1 MTEDNHGEGPQGF
14 DQEEE
19 EWIKEQRAR
28 EQERKSRSK
37 DSEGGGEADTNIN
50 SLMDIMVILLVFLL
64 ESFGNQPVKITGKD
78 LTVPRSTTDLPAKD
92 MTTVTVTRKS
102 ILVDD
107 EEVAEV
113 PVDDSKKRGGETGLE
128 IIPMLEKLETVKE
141 NKKQEMKLMGKEFK
155 PVLTVVADE
164 STPYRLLTEV
174 MYTAGQAG
182 LSKFKFAVVRGSK
195 DGIGPSG

>member
-1 MTEDNHGEGPQGF
+1 MTEENPEESPQGF
-14 DQEEE
+14 DKAEE

-28 EQERKSRSK
+28 ENQRKSRSK
-37 DSEGGGEADTNIN
+37 DSQGGGEAETNIN

-64 ESFGNQPVKITGKD
+64 ESFGNQPVKITGQD
-78 LTVPRSTTDLPAKD
+78 LRVPKSTTDLPAKD

-107 EEVAEV
+107 EQVAEV
-113 PVDDSKKRGGETGLE
+113 PVDDSKKRGGESGLE
-128 IIPMLEKLETVKE
+128 IIPMLERLNTVIE
-141 NKKQEMKLMGKEFK
+141 QKKQEMKLMGKEFE

-182 LSKFKFAVVRGSK
+182 LSKFKFAVVKGSK
-195 DGIGPSG
+195 DTMGPTG